1 MARLSLNQSIFRL
14 IVGIVLITAAAI
26 LVNVWMAMTDH
37 ATKRLERDLRVAQ
50 NVLEQVLDNR
60 ERQLFSSAEVLAA
73 DFGFKQAVAT
83 REAATINSVL
93 QNHGERISADVMA
106 LVSLQGASISSTPAT
121 ALPAGVF
128 PFPELIDTVIQ
139 DGGAVTMMM
148 LNQRLYQVV
157 MLTVDAPTPI
167 AIALIGFEVD
177 QDLVRHLKELTQL
190 HTTISVIE
198 KGTKQY
204 AISTLPPAAKT
215 SFMPAQQRMWWWLQQ
230 ITLGDNQ
237 FISRQFQ
244 LDGGASQQVLITLSE
259 NVHTLFS
266 EFGRLLA
273 NISLI
278 ALASS
283 AFALL
288 FASLFSKK
296 IALPLTRLAGFAR
309 QISEGDYD
317 RSIDTS
323 SNSVEFDYL
332 ATALASMRDNIRDRE
347 QKITWQAQ
355 HDDLTKLYDRHHL
368 GELIGDKLASGQ
380 RFQVVVIN
388 IFEFRGIND
397 VFGHQNGDACL
408 QVLAAR
414 LAGQQGISARLTGG
428 EMVWIPQAEISLQGI
443 EAVIELLQQPV
454 DTGEVVIEPKLVVG
468 NLDCPAHASSA
479 EELFRRIS
487 IVIDE
492 AAVSRTYLLNYEA
505 AMEERYLRRL
515 SIITELKKT
524 LTSAQ
529 QELSLVYQ
537 PKLDLRSG
545 KITAAEALIR
555 WTNSSLGF
563 VPPDDFI
570 AVAEG
575 AGLIEQITQWV
586 LERVVE
592 DVLLFREAGADL
604 NVAVNLS
611 AKDLVNRHLAES
623 ITSRLAAAGLDCDA
637 LSFEI
642 TEGDMV
648 KDSEAAI
655 AHLQIF
661 RDSGFRLAIDDFGTG
676 YSSMAY
682 LQQFPVDT
690 IKIDKAFVL
699 NLDSQT
705 GDQRI
710 VKTVLELARG
720 FNMTVVAEGV
730 ENAGSLAMLKAW
742 GCEYAQGYF
751 ICKPTPPEQ
760 LIAWLRENQHT
771 NWLEQV

>member
-14 IVGIVLITAAAI
+14 IVGIVLVTAAAI

-50 NVLEQVLDNR
+50 NVLEQVLENR

-83 REAATINSVL
+83 REAATISSVL

-106 LVSLQGASISSTPAT
+106 LVSLSGASITSTPES

-128 PFPELIDTVIQ
+128 PAPDLIENVIN

-177 QDLVRHLKELTQL
+177 RSLVRHLKELTQL
-190 HTTISVIE
+190 HTSISVID
-198 KGTKQY
+198 GGVKQY
-204 AISTLPPAAKT
+204 EISTLPKGAKV
-215 SFMPAQQRMWWWLQQ
+215 SFMPAQKQMLWWLEQ
-230 ITLGDNQ
+230 IALHDDE
-237 FISRQFQ
+237 FVSREFP
-244 LDGGASQQVLITLSE
+244 LDEGAVPRIVITLSE
-259 NVHTLFS
+259 SVHSLFS

-288 FASLFSKK
+288 FASLFSRKL
-296 IALPLTRLAGFAR
+296 ALPLTRLAGFAR
-309 QISEGDYD
+309 QVSKGDYD
-317 RSIDTS
+317 RPIDTA
-323 SNSVEFDYL
+323 SNSVEFEYL
-332 ATALASMRDNIRDRE
+332 ATALSSMRDNIRDRE
-347 QKITWQAQ
+347 QKITWQAR
-355 HDDLTKLYDRHHL
+355 HDDLTELYDRHHL
-368 GELIGDKLASGQ
+368 GELVQEKLSAGQ
-380 RFQVVVIN
+380 EFQVVVIN
-388 IFEFRGIND
+388 IFGFRGIND
-397 VFGHQNGDACL
+397 VFGHQNGDNCL
-408 QVLAAR
+408 KVLAAR

-428 EMVWIPQAEISLQGI
+428 EMVWIPESAMAIDDLQ
-443 EAVIELLQQPV
+443 AVINHLQEPV
-454 DTGEVVIEPKLVVG
+454 DTGEVVIEPRLVVG
-468 NLDCPAHASSA
+468 TLDCPAHASSA

-492 AAVSRTYLLNYEA
+492 AATSRTYLLCYEA

-515 SIITELKKT
+515 SIITELKNT

-529 QELSLVYQ
+529 HELSLVYQ

-545 KITAAEALIR
+545 SITAAEALIR
-555 WTNSSLGF
+555 WNNAALGF

-575 AGLIEQITQWV
+575 AGLIEHITQWV
-586 LERVVE
+586 LERAVN
-592 DVLLFREAGADL
+592 DVLLFRSEGIDL
-604 NVAVNLS
+604 NIAINLS
-611 AKDLVNRHLAES
+611 AKDLMNRQLADS
-623 ITSRLAAAGLDCDA
+623 IAARLTQAGLKSSA
-637 LSFEI
+637 FSFEI

-648 KDSEAAI
+648 KDSAAAI
-655 AHLQIF
+655 AHLQTF
-661 RDSGFRLAIDDFGTG
+661 RDSGFKLAIDDFGTG

-699 NLDSQT
+699 NLDT
-705 GDQRI
+705 RAGDQRI

-730 ENAGSLAMLKAW
+730 ENAESLAMLKAW
-742 GCEYAQGYF
+742 GCEFAQGYF
-751 ICKPTPPEQ
+751 VCKPAAPDQ
-760 LIAWLRENQHT
+760 LISWLKENQRT
-771 NWLEQV
+771 NWLGQG